1 MLRFFASAAAA
12 AVLLSSASSACAG
25 DGRPWW
31 SGDWYASV
39 GGAAFSAPRFEG
51 ANSRKLQFAPMFS
64 VGKVGPAV
72 RFSSRNDNP
81 SVSLFDNGAVRA
93 GIVGKL
99 VTKRDEGTDAEL
111 VGLSEVRWG
120 LEAGGFV
127 EVYPTDWLR
136 ARAEVRHGIRSHQG
150 VVADLAVDA
159 FTDITPTLRLSGGPR
174 ATLASAKFFDAYYGV
189 DAAESAKS
197 GLSQYEPGSGVHS
210 LGAGAALTWQATD
223 AITTSAFT
231 EYRRLTGPSADS
243 SLVRERGARDQL
255 LIGLSATYKFGFTLD

>member
-31 SGDWYASV
+31 SGDWYVSV

-81 SVSLFDNGAVRA
+81 SVSLFDNGALRA

-111 VGLSEVRWG
+111 AGLSEVRWG

-136 ARAEVRHGIRSHQG
+136 ARAEVRHGIRSHEG

-189 DAAESAKS
+189 SAAESVASKLSRYNPGGGLKS
-197 GLSQYEPGSGVHS
+197 AGV
-210 LGAGAALTWQATD
+210 GG
-223 AITTSAFT
+223 AITWKVTDPVTASVFG
-231 EYRRLTGPSADS
+231 EYSRLMGPAADS
-243 SLVRERGARDQL
+243 SLVKERGDRNQYMF
-255 LIGLSATYKFGFTLD
+255 GVSATYRFDFTL

>member
-31 SGDWYASV
+31 SGDWYVSV

-81 SVSLFDNGAVRA
+81 SVSLFDNGALRA

-111 VGLSEVRWG
+111 AGLSEVRWG

-136 ARAEVRHGIRSHQG
+136 ARAEVRHGIRSHEG

-210 LGAGAALTWQATD
+210 LGAGTDHGGDGGIHFSAGSGGGRGDRRHRRIGGRTRQAHPRCAGDHD
-223 AITTSAFT
+223 A
-231 EYRRLTGPSADS
+231 
-243 SLVRERGARDQL
+243 RERP
-255 LIGLSATYKFGFTLD
+255 